1 MNNKVNYTLIG
12 IIVLVGL
19 GLIVIFSYWL
29 IQPSK
34 KEDIKNYHVYFNE
47 SVLGLNLEAPVKY
60 RGIDV
65 GKVTSINISPNN
77 NEQVE
82 VVVSIIRN
90 TPIKTSTRAKLT
102 SQGITGLSYI
112 NLTMG
117 KKDTKLLEKKDGQ
130 KYPVI
135 ETTPS
140 FFEQIENS
148 FGDVSTNLSKTLDG
162 TQEILNEENQKQIG
176 IILNRSARFMDK
188 LERLLDDKTIK
199 HFHST
204 MKNFNKASS
213 KLEAMMPKI
222 ELFVVNSVEW
232 ENKIS
237 TNFQEIMN
245 SYVGIK
251 ETMDYFRES
260 LVSGDFNIKEIT
272 SEIVPTLNNTLLEAQ
287 NMIIRLDALMEQYE
301 KSPADILYKTQKINK
316 GPGE

>member
-1 MNNKVNYTLIG
+1 
-12 IIVLVGL
+12 
-19 GLIVIFSYWL
+19 
-29 IQPSK
+29 
-34 KEDIKNYHVYFNE
+34 
-47 SVLGLNLEAPVKY
+47 
-60 RGIDV
+60 
-65 GKVTSINISPNN
+65 
-77 NEQVE
+77 
-82 VVVSIIRN
+82 
-90 TPIKTSTRAKLT
+90 
-102 SQGITGLSYI
+102 
-112 NLTMG
+112 MG

-130 KYPVI
+130 RYPVI
-135 ETTPS
+135 QTTPS

-176 IILNRSARFMDK
+176 IILNRSARFMNK
-188 LERLLDDKTIK
+188 LETLLDKNTIN

-204 MKNFNKASS
+204 MKNFDNASS
-213 KLEAMMPKI
+213 KLDAMMPKI

-251 ETMDYFRES
+251 ETMDHFRES

-272 SEIVPTLNNTLLEAQ
+272 SDIVPTLNNTLLETQ